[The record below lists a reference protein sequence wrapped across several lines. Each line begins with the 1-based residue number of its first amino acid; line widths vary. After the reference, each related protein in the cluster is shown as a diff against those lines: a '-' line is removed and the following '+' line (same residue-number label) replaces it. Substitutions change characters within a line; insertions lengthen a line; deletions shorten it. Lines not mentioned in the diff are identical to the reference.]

1 MVLEV
6 DFVLASGE
14 QHLWHMSPAVSPV
27 WSVCPPFFAG
37 HCALFDRL
45 DPTSIGLPIP
55 ELREE
60 EPLQSKKSMFGNET
74 LVFVFNHTH
83 SSDGYAQW
91 GRRFRNHKIT
101 H

>member
-1 MVLEV
+1 
-6 DFVLASGE
+6 
-14 QHLWHMSPAVSPV
+14 MSPAVSPV

-45 DPTSIGLPIP
+45 DPTSIGLAVP

-60 EPLQSKKSMFGNET
+60 EPLQSKRSMFGNET

-83 SSDGYAQW
+83 SSIWLCPMGKKVQESQDNSLSRILFRTLNW
-91 GRRFRNHKIT
+91 G
-101 H
+101 